1 MPAFKHHL
9 GSSTSWGGDVNPNA
23 MTGLPEL
30 DATLNKFPIRLRK
43 IMARK
48 GMKAAAEPV
57 LSLAKSLVPVD
68 SGKLRDKMRIYSA
81 RLGKKQRRVAVG
93 ASVSWPKSKTS
104 PGKYAAAVELGTKN
118 QPAQPFLRPAV
129 KAAAPMVKQIF
140 KREMARLVT
149 ETAIKV
155 RPKNVS

>member
-1 MPAFKHHL
+1 MAAFKHGIG
-9 GSSTSWGGDVNPNA
+9 GSTVFGGSEVGG

-30 DATLNKFPIRLRK
+30 DATLNKFPTRLRK

-48 GMKAAAEPV
+48 GMKIAAEPV
-57 LSLAKSLVPVD
+57 LTIAKSLVPVD
-68 SGKLRDKMRIYSA
+68 QGQLKAKMRIYSA
-81 RLGKKQRRVAVG
+81 KLGKRQRRSAVG
-93 ASVSWPKSKTS
+93 ASVSWPKSKNS
-104 PGKYAAAVELGTKN
+104 PAHYAAATEFGTN
-118 QPAQPFLRPAV
+118 DRPAQPFLRPAV
-129 KAAAPMVKQIF
+129 KAAAPMVKNIF